1 VTTPTTPTTPTTEPS
16 QRALALSPM
25 ASSQITSANELAEAL
40 KAVQAAIAPELNPHE
55 LRLFAMVAYR
65 SGLDPFAKQIYATK
79 RDGRVTFQTGI
90 DGFRSTAERSGE
102 YDGQDE
108 PVYGPPCSCKDAP
121 QPHPEWA
128 SVTVYRQRPGMPRR
142 GQTATARWHEYK
154 PAPGRSGN
162 ADAQWKKMPTL
173 MLGKCAEALAF
184 RKAFPYVLADI
195 YSPEEMAQAGAG
207 PVVLEHRPTAR
218 EAVAARRAEVE
229 ADESAATEPEVSG
242 TAPDVAADNVVE
254 GEAREVDEDAWA
266 GNEPVLTELSAAAF
280 KALREQHDIPPA
292 QVAAAARELFPEATG
307 LNDLTDE
314 QRAALWQALEPK
326 DTQPA

>member
-1 VTTPTTPTTPTTEPS
+1 MTTPSTAPTT
-16 QRALALSPM
+16 QRALALSPT
-25 ASSQITSANELAEAL
+25 APSQITSANEMAEAL
-40 KAVQAAIAPELNPHE
+40 KAVQSAIAADLNPHE

-108 PVYGPPCSCKDAP
+108 PVFGPACSCKDAP
-121 QPHPEWA
+121 SPHPEWA
-128 SVTVYRQRPGMPRR
+128 SVTVYRQRPNLPRR

-218 EAVAARRAEVE
+218 EAVAARRAEIDSDE
-229 ADESAATEPEVSG
+229 PAAADPDVSG
-242 TAPDVAADNVVE
+242 TTPDAAAGD
-254 GEAREVDEDAWA
+254 VDEDRANDVDEAAWTA
-266 GNEPVLTELSAAAF
+266 VSPDLTELSADAF
-280 KALREQHDIPPA
+280 QGLREQHEIA
-292 QVAAAARELFPEATG
+292 VATVAGAARRLFPEAKRLG
-307 LNDLTDE
+307 DLTDA
-314 QRAALWQALEPK
+314 QRAELWAAVAPENE
-326 DTQPA
+326 

>member
-1 VTTPTTPTTPTTEPS
+1 MTMPTTEP
-16 QRALALSPM
+16 RALALSPM
-25 ASSQITSANELAEAL
+25 APTQITSANELADAL
-40 KAVQAAIAPELNPHE
+40 KAVQAAIAPDLNPHE

-108 PVYGPPCSCKDAP
+108 PEYGPTCSCKDAP

-128 SVTVYRQRPGMPRR
+128 SVTVYRQRPGHERR
-142 GQTATARWHEYK
+142 GQTARAYWHEYK

-162 ADAQWKKMPTL
+162 ADAQWKKMPRL

-195 YSPEEMAQAGAG
+195 YSPEEMAQAGTG
-207 PVVLEHRPTAR
+207 PVVLEHRPSAR

-229 ADESAATEPEVSG
+229 AQDAEGAVEAAAAAHEDEQAIAG
-242 TAPDVAADNVVE
+242 DVVE
-254 GEAREVDEDAWA
+254 GE
-266 GNEPVLTELSAAAF
+266 T
-280 KALREQHDIPPA
+280 
-292 QVAAAARELFPEATG
+292 RELAPMSQEELLAGIDGLGIDRDYAVQERKRIFPGDEA
-307 LNDLTDE
+307 LTDQ
-314 QRAALWQALEPK
+314 QRRELYDHLAGLKDAEAL
-326 DTQPA
+326 